1 MRTLGHTVYRLSW
14 EGESTSLNA
23 IVTQAQAF
31 RADAVANPALPPLK
45 LYVTMDV
52 STLDINNGNVTF
64 TSEALARAY
73 GVTCGQT
80 VANALASY
88 ADVVIA
94 VAAGN
99 EMMTKDSMMGNASQ
113 IGTDPGDYNNAKWPI
128 FRGVMAGCLAGFKSV
143 VPAAIPVFSNA
154 WCLGE
159 IGAPIMLRD
168 GTNPDGTS
176 GGEKVVFD
184 GYDLHSY
191 RIWGNTFMMPY
202 STSGGWLPF
211 FNLVER
217 FYIEFGGRPLYLS
230 EFNANGN
237 DTDPVMAAWVQ
248 RMNTQFFNARYDL
261 NIAGMN
267 YYMQYDGGDGTWG
280 CVDSSGLLTV
290 TKGQMLRQ
298 FIVQNPDVSPT
309 SLEQRA
315 LNILNKYPPAN
326 VRLYRP
332 TNAFSNSVA
341 TGTPSN
347 GGAVPLWPDV
357 FQNSGAAGIQGTSPP
372 TWVSGAQPALTF
384 NGNPYA
390 MTAPF
395 NLVGD
400 DFAVIVGA
408 APTGTANAIASSRA
422 AVALSATNASS
433 HYGRIGA
440 IMYSTSGITAEWYGD
455 TGGDFQATYNPGT
468 YAAANVATS
477 RKVGNTGSLRVNGA
491 QRATVDLTSFT
502 SGFVPNAGWIGA
514 QYANDTAGFTGNIY
528 GVIAVKGGISDADL
542 LVLEQWMNSMTPT
555 GVNF

>member
-1 MRTLGHTVYRLSW
+1 MKTVGQTVYRLTW
-14 EGESTSLNA
+14 EGEDTSLA
-23 IVTQAQAF
+23 EIVATAQRF
-31 RADAVANPALPPLK
+31 RADGTGLK

-52 STLDINNGNVTF
+52 STVDGSTGVTF

-73 GVTCGQT
+73 GVTSGVH
-80 VANALASY
+80 VAQALAPYS
-88 ADVVIA
+88 DVVIA
-94 VAAGN
+94 IAAGN
-99 EMMTKDSMMGNASQ
+99 EMMTKDSMMGNASA
-113 IGTDPGDYNNAKWPI
+113 IGTDPGDYNNAKWGI
-128 FRGVMAGCLAGFKSV
+128 FRGVEAGVLAGIKSV
-143 VPAAIPVFSNA
+143 TTAIPVFSNA

-159 IGAPIMLRD
+159 IAAPIMLRD
-168 GTNPDGTS
+168 GKNPDGTG
-176 GGEKVVFD
+176 GGEKVLFD
-184 GYDLHSY
+184 GYDIHSY
-191 RIWGNTFMMPY
+191 HIWNNPFMMPY
-202 STSGGWLPF
+202 STSGGWVPF
-211 FNLVER
+211 FNYVEQ
-217 FYIEFGGRPLYLS
+217 FKIQFDKPIYLS
-230 EFNANGN
+230 EFNGDAGSQS
-237 DTDPVMAAWVQ
+237 DADCAAWVQ
-248 RMNTQFFNARYDL
+248 RMNTQFYNARFDL
-261 NIAGMN
+261 NIAGVN
-267 YYMQYDGGDGTWG
+267 YYAMLDADYPWG
-280 CVDSSGLLTV
+280 CVDSSGLLISTR
-290 TKGQMLRQ
+290 GQALRQ
-298 FIVQNPDVSPT
+298 FIVSHPDLDPA

-332 TNAFSNSVA
+332 TNVFSNSVA

-347 GGAVPLWPDV
+347 GDAVPLWPDV

-502 SGFVPNAGWIGA
+502 SSFVPSAGWIGA

-555 GVNF
+555 GVSF